1 MNELKKVIP
10 LSNKYTTYCVWVE
23 SMSDEKRQR
32 LTKRVTEPVP
42 VMLVEHTRKYME
54 DEEVREALREYDN
67 YGFESLPNWLQ
78 CELIARNLPHERRM
92 PTEFEQWETVSDA
105 TEHRIVNKE
114 LTVKD
119 YLNHY
124 TGKRDYNHV

>member
-10 LSNKYTTYCVWVE
+10 LSNEYTTYCVWVE

-32 LTKRVTEPVP
+32 LTKRVAEPVP

-67 YGFESLPNWLQ
+67 HGFENLPDWLQ

>member
-10 LSNKYTTYCVWVE
+10 LSNEYTTYCVWVE

-32 LTKRVTEPVP
+32 LTKRVAEPVP

-67 YGFESLPNWLQ
+67 HGFEDLPDWLQ
-78 CELIARNLPHERRM
+78 RELKARDLPHEIRM

-105 TEHRIVNKE
+105 REHRIVNKE
-114 LTVKD
+114 LNIQD
-119 YLNHY
+119 YLDHY
-124 TGKRDYNHV
+124 KGKRNYNHV